1 MKLYKLTDQN
11 NETMNHTMWG
21 EGVTHTVSGTG
32 GLCGPGWLHAYEH
45 PLIALFMNP
54 IHGRFESP
62 RLWLAEGEIGTRD
75 GELKCGVAS
84 LTTITELE
92 VPGLTIDFRVT
103 VAIKLALLSHYDLEF
118 TRWAHSWLSGK
129 DRSGDAAR
137 AAAKA
142 AWAADARAAAWAAWA
157 AAWAAD
163 AWAAYAA
170 AADARA
176 AWAAYAA
183 AADARA
189 AWAADA
195 GAAAE
200 AAWAADRAAWAADR
214 AAWAADARAADARA
228 AAEAAWAADR
238 LPILGT
244 LTATAQEMG
253 IG

>member
-11 NETMNHTMWG
+11 NETRNQTLWG
-21 EGVTHTVSGTG
+21 EGVTHTVSGKG
-32 GLCGPGWLHAYEH
+32 KLCGTGWLHAYEH

-103 VAIKLALLSHYDLEF
+103 VAIKLALLSHYDPEF

-129 DRSGDAAR
+129 DRSGGT
-137 AAAKA
+137 AKA
-142 AWAADARAAAWAAWA
+142 V
-157 AAWAAD
+157 AAD

-176 AWAAYAA
+176 AWAADARAAAWAAKAAAWAA
-183 AADARA
+183 AADAKAAAWDAKAA
-189 AWAADA
+189 AWAAY
-195 GAAAE
+195 AAA
-200 AAWAADRAAWAADR
+200 W
-214 AAWAADARAADARA
+214 